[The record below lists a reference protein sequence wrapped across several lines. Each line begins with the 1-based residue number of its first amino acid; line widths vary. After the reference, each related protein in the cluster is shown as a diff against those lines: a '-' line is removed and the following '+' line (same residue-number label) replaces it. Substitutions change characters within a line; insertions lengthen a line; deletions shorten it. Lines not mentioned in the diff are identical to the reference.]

1 MVPSDRRSTP
11 LVRLRYARR
20 VADEPLPFTPMQ
32 IAATALHELFATLTT
47 VGFTEQ
53 QALVLISALV
63 ERTAD
68 ADN

>member
-1 MVPSDRRSTP
+1 M
-11 LVRLRYARR
+11 
-20 VADEPLPFTPMQ
+20 ADEPLPYTPMQ

-53 QALVLISALV
+53 QALVLIGALV
-63 ERTAD
+63 ERTAN